1 MGKLAESRTEG
12 AANLEIWKSA
22 RADAWLAYHNGIFA
36 TSHYEGALTSEDIS
50 SVATAALKGHK
61 IRGGNV
67 NTKSILD
74 ASSRLAHTL
83 ALQGS
88 PAMIMMQV
96 KEATEKNVT
105 VIPGGAG
112 QETLENAAVLERN
125 VIVPP
130 PRKAITI
137 YPDASAAG
145 VVVQPRQSGKN
156 EFPLIPAFLK

>member
-1 MGKLAESRTEG
+1 MFKYWPTFVQQWENSLK
-12 AANLEIWKSA
+12 AAQKGLEIWKSA

-36 TSHYEGALTSEDIS
+36 TSHYEGALTREDIS
-50 SVATAALKGHK
+50 SAAAAALKGHK

-74 ASSRLAHTL
+74 GSNRLAHTL

-88 PAMIMMQV
+88 PVMIMMPV

-112 QETLENAAVLERN
+112 QETLENAAVLILAGMERN
-125 VIVPP
+125 D
-130 PRKAITI
+130 RATTREGNNNL
-137 YPDASAAG
+137 S
-145 VVVQPRQSGKN
+145 
-156 EFPLIPAFLK
+156 

>member
-74 ASSRLAHTL
+74 ASNRLAHTL

-96 KEATEKNVT
+96 KEAAEKNVT

-125 VIVPP
+125 DCATT
-130 PRKAITI
+130 REGNNNL
-137 YPDASAAG
+137 S
-145 VVVQPRQSGKN
+145 
-156 EFPLIPAFLK
+156 